1 MEEIKVYGILT
12 DDLSS
17 DFDENLVVDD
27 ELTNEQWV
35 EISEEQD
42 LVYGLNEFALL
53 FNKDYINNFMYI
65 RFIKDSEK
73 KDC

>member
-12 DDLSS
+12 DDLPS

-35 EISEEQD
+35 EISEEQE